1 MKYVVGL
8 IIILLGG
15 TGYYIY
21 SRPAETVTLVPYATW
36 CNGEVEYF
44 TPSETECVSMSKD
57 GVRIATTSITTGLK
71 YFGDTASTSFREL
84 SDVVEGLNKV
94 VSIESVTILPNGE
107 YRIGSTVGN
116 ILVKREQFDT
126 IVGNIMLFLDA
137 QKGKKFEYIDARHGS
152 SIFFK
157 YNEK

>member
-1 MKYVVGL
+1 MKYAVGL

-21 SRPAETVTLVPYATW
+21 SRPADTATLVPYATW

-116 ILVKREQFDT
+116 ILVKQERFDT

>member
-8 IIILLGG
+8 IIILLAGF
-15 TGYYIY
+15 GYYIY
-21 SRPAETVTLVPYATW
+21 SRPVETADLIPYTTW
-36 CNGEVEYF
+36 CNGEVQYF

-71 YFGDTASTSFREL
+71 YFGDTASTSCREL
-84 SDVVEGLNKV
+84 TDVVEGLNKV

-107 YRIGSTVGN
+107 YRVGSAVGA
-116 ILVKREQFDT
+116 ILVKREQFGT
-126 IVGNIMLFLDA
+126 IVVNIMLFLDA

-152 SIFFK
+152 SIFYK